1 MKFLLDD
8 GDQHVSRHGAP
19 DLRLDGVLAVAQEL
33 LDSQMLLDP
42 FEEQFDLPAVLVECC
57 DSQRGQDKI
66 VGQEYERL
74 ATLDIFESNASQ
86 VLRVMLGGV
95 KPVEQYRL
103 IANNSGRSID
113 GCRINS
119 ASIHIGFGARH
130 EESARLM
137 QGIKTCEIQVAAIHD
152 IERTSFDWHEVQHV
166 DFVHL
171 AVADVDKRW
180 DCAPQVQQGV
190 EFDRTLGTA
199 KGCPVEQTQTQIDRG
214 CVQCVDGVLQVESD
228 QVRVAVEFARATNQ
242 QCSDVRPNAPIAR
255 FVRIGQCRAMN
266 AVTQPHRIE
275 FVRVGAKSH
284 LDVAQTLAPRQLS
297 KSHHAKLF
305 RASHATNACVA
316 AVAIDDTTKAR
327 PRHKLHNLR
336 KKRLADIH
344 ERSPRG

>member
-8 GDQHVSRHGAP
+8 GNQHVSRHGAP
-19 DLRLDGVLAVAQEL
+19 NLRLDGILAVAQEL
-33 LDSQMLLDP
+33 LDSQVLLDP

-57 DSQRGQDKI
+57 DGQRGQDKV

-74 ATLDIFESNASQ
+74 ATLDILESNAPQ
-86 VLRVMLGGV
+86 VFGVMLRGV
-95 KPVEQYRL
+95 KPVEQDRL

-119 ASIHIGFGARH
+119 PSIHIGFGAGH

-137 QGIKTCEIQVAAIHD
+137 QGIKTREIQVAAIHD
-152 IERTSFDWHEVQHV
+152 IERTSFDRHEVQHI

-180 DCAPQVQQGV
+180 DCATQVQQGV
-190 EFDRTLGTA
+190 QLDCTLGFA
-199 KGCPVEQTQTQIDRG
+199 KRSPIEETQTQIDRG

-228 QVRVAVEFARATNQ
+228 QIRVAVELARATNK
-242 QCSDVRPNAPIAR
+242 QCSDIRPNAPIAR
-255 FVRIGQCRAMN
+255 FVRIGQRRPMN

-284 LDVAQTLAPRQLS
+284 LDVAQTLSPRQLS

-305 RASHATNACVA
+305 RASHATNARVA
-316 AVAIDDTTKAR
+316 AVAIDDATKAR
-327 PRHKLHNLR
+327 PRHELHNLR
-336 KKRLADIH
+336 KKRLADVH
-344 ERSPRG
+344 EISPRG